1 MKMRIEVKK
10 GLVRMV
16 AVLGAATLGLSV
28 AACGNANTADSSNS
42 STPTVSFMLD
52 WTPNT
57 NHIGL
62 YVAQK
67 LGYFKD
73 AGVNVKI
80 LPTAQA
86 GAETSVENGVANVG
100 FTTLSNV
107 PHSTR
112 KVPI

>member
-1 MKMRIEVKK
+1 MRRRQGDMKMRIEVKK

-62 YVAQK
+62 YVWKA
-67 LGYFKD
+67 
-73 AGVNVKI
+73 
-80 LPTAQA
+80 
-86 GAETSVENGVANVG
+86 S
-100 FTTLSNV
+100 
-107 PHSTR
+107 
-112 KVPI
+112 